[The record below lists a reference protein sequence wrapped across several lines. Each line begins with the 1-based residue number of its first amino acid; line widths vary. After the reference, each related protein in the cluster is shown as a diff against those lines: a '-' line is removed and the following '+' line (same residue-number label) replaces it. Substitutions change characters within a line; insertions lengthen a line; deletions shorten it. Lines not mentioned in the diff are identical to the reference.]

1 MFVMQW
7 KMHVC
12 MKESVFAASLR
23 SLVSPTLLTWTQE
36 ITVCTPDQIK
46 LTPDNSTSYVSPYSC
61 TKRISPLL
69 ELLNYELCLFRELYS
84 SKRLD
89 TLWISKRH
97 RTPCAGATE
106 GNFEGKINELKWLRE
121 ILARPCEHPGI
132 RICQKRTHSH
142 AHTHTFPCVAGV
154 CYELHGARKRWIVP
168 AVGFWAGFYGR

>member
-7 KMHVC
+7 KMHVG
-12 MKESVFAASLR
+12 MKECFCSKLAYSG
-23 SLVSPTLLTWTQE
+23 VSHIADLDTE

-69 ELLNYELCLFRELYS
+69 ELLNSELCLFRERSS

-154 CYELHGARKRWIVP
+154 CYELHGARKRWIGP